1 MSELPVSVRPVYSR
15 LSRRLAI
22 GAFLDVWRTWAA
34 GNLLLAGTVALAC
47 RLFVPAAEP
56 YLGWLWLA
64 PVLSLVLALILCRRR
79 AYSETDVVAIA
90 DWLTGGHG
98 LLVTLHEQHDP
109 RWADA
114 PAVERAAQLVLP
126 RLNPW
131 RRLAIIV
138 PALAFLI
145 VALALPQRVAPAG
158 ATPLGTQIADDLSTT
173 LAELQQRE
181 LVTPEEEQQLEEAI
195 ERLRNAADKRVDAGS
210 WEAADAL
217 REQVVASLAQKQDAV
232 KWAQESL
239 QRYDVAIKSGGGD
252 AGKAAAEAQELT
264 QALEKLSQS
273 GLLSNAPEDLKQML
287 KGGKF
292 PTDAATREKLMNAL
306 QQYLGET
313 NGKFGKLA
321 GLGKE
326 FGRFDPSEF
335 PLESG
340 EGPGPDGDGRPG
352 RGGINRGRGDAE
364 LTWGDE
370 SKRHDRFKTTPLPPG
385 APRSPDDW
393 APLVEMRGA
402 PKESAV
408 ISSRAAAQQYDAT
421 AGQAAWRRTL
431 APRHQSA
438 VKRYF
443 AKQ

>member
-1 MSELPVSVRPVYSR
+1 MNELPVSVRPVYSR
-15 LSRRLAI
+15 LSRRLAL
-22 GAFLDVWRTWAA
+22 GAFFDVWPKWAA
-34 GNLLLAGTVALAC
+34 GSLLLAGIIALIC
-47 RLFVPAAEP
+47 RLLVPGAEP
-56 YLGWLWLA
+56 YLNWLWLA
-64 PVLSLVLALILCRRR
+64 PVLSLVPAAVVCLRD
-79 AYSETDVVAIA
+79 AYSETDVVALA
-90 DWLTGGHG
+90 DSLSGGHG
-98 LLVTLHEQHDP
+98 LLVTLHEQYDP
-109 RWADA
+109 RWSDS
-114 PAVERAAQLVLP
+114 PSVERAAQLVVP

-131 RRLAIIV
+131 RRLAILV
-138 PALAFLI
+138 PALAFLV
-145 VALALPQRVAPAG
+145 VALALPQRSAPG
-158 ATPLGTQIADDLSTT
+158 ATPLGAQIADDLSTT

-195 ERLRNAADKRVDAGS
+195 ERIRDAADKRVDAGS

-239 QRYDVAIKSGGGD
+239 QRYEEAMKSGGGD

-264 QALEKLSQS
+264 QALEKLAQS
-273 GLLSNAPEDLKQML
+273 GLLSNAPEDLKQLM
-287 KGGKF
+287 KGGRL
-292 PTDAATREKLMNAL
+292 PTDAASREKLMNAL

-313 NGKFGKLA
+313 NGRFGKLA

-340 EGPGPDGDGRPG
+340 EGNGPDGDGRPG
-352 RGGINRGRGDAE
+352 RGGVNRGRGDAE

-370 SKRHDRFKTTPLPPG
+370 SKRHERFKTTPLPPD

-408 ISSRAAAQQYDAT
+408 LSSQAAARQHEAT
-421 AGQAAWRRTL
+421 AGQSAWRRTL